1 MRRLLAASISIRSG
15 SEPLSIAVQWSQTPH
30 GLGVGPCTQFRAFAT
45 IRAVVVLPVPR
56 GPQKRY
62 A

>member
-1 MRRLLAASISIRSG
+1 MP
-15 SEPLSIAVQWSQTPH
+15 SEPPSSAPALGATPLIA
-30 GLGVGPCTQFRAFAT
+30 RAM

-62 A
+62 ACEILSCATAF